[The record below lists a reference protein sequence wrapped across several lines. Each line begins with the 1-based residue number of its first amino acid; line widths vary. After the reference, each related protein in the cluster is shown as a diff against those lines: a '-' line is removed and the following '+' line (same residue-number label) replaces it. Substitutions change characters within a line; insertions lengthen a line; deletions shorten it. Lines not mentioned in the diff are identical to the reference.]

1 MILAIALFAL
11 IFQAQPT
18 HHTIFV
24 VDKVIQTAE
33 AHNKFGGI
41 GTSSGEHHTAPV
53 VMAEFSKRC
62 KVVNFTKDRGNAEFV
77 LETQPGSTTL
87 TDAKGNVLYVSPAKK
102 LKNMVKDVCKYVS
115 EH

>member
-1 MILAIALFAL
+1 MLTVVLVAL
-11 IFQAQPT
+11 IFQSQPA

-62 KVVNFTKDRGNAEFV
+62 QVVSFTQNRENAEFV

-87 TDAKGNVLYVSPAKK
+87 TDAKGNVLYVSPARK
-102 LKNMVKDVCKYVS
+102 LKNMVKDVCGYVS
-115 EH
+115 KY